1 MAKGD
6 KEELTTEEIKTRALH
21 KMLESLISGDSDAAE
36 EHLHT
41 YLQLKTQELIL
52 GEKCKDEDE
61 DEDEDDDDDDDE
73 DKKESKK
80 KDDDEDEDKKEKVEE
95 QTRQSAFANSG
106 SVMSDAIKGDIKYK
120 NGGKKTLKKHGNA
133 PKELDDD
140 NVGKTKFKSGGKQP
154 AKVLEPTPKPDKF
167 NDGRDFDLGTLD
179 EGLLDE
185 IYEIVLEEK
194 PSAGLSKEEKS
205 SMVKKA
211 KKGEDIGKKGKNFQK
226 VVSKAKEYGAKNPE
240 AVAAAAMWKNAKR

>member
-1 MAKGD
+1 MARGKD
-6 KEELTTEEIKTRALH
+6 ELTTEEIKKQAIH

-41 YLQLKTQELIL
+41 YLQLKTQELVL
-52 GEKCKDEDE
+52 GEKAKDK
-61 DEDEDDDDDDDE
+61 DDDDDDD
-73 DKKESKK
+73 DKKSEKC
-80 KDDDEDEDKKEKVEE
+80 DDDDDDDDKKEKVDE

-106 SVMSDAIKGDIKYK
+106 SVMSDAISGKIKYK

-154 AKVLEPTPKPDKF
+154 AKVLEPTPKADKF
-167 NDGRDFDLGTLD
+167 NDGREFDLGTLD

-226 VVSKAKEYGAKNPE
+226 VVAKAKKYGAKNPE